1 MKWVRKNIEVE
12 NIPAIVEQGMV
23 MAKAGNPLAEQLRCV
38 FTLEDEKI
46 IYMIPLLDFIDSPP
60 EKISK
65 FYLCQMAS

>member
-1 MKWVRKNIEVE
+1 
-12 NIPAIVEQGMV
+12 MV
-23 MAKAGNPLAEQLRCV
+23 MAKAGNPLVEQLRCV
-38 FTLEDEKI
+38 FTLEDKKI